1 MAALV
6 LTVIGDDRPGLVS
19 SLAAAVAER
28 GGSWQHSEMARLAG
42 KFAGIVLVDVPGE
55 QIEELRAAL
64 DGLGARDG
72 LTVTMTAVEGADAGP
87 ARVLTLHLM
96 GQDRPGIVQQVSAAL
111 AEHGVSIEELH
122 TNTREAPM
130 SGGMLFEAR
139 AVLRVPDG
147 VAADALRPG
156 LEDIAQE
163 LMVDLD
169 LT

>member
-72 LTVTMTAVEGADAGP
+72 LTVTMTAV
-87 ARVLTLHLM
+87 
-96 GQDRPGIVQQVSAAL
+96 
-111 AEHGVSIEELH
+111 GV
-122 TNTREAPM
+122 RM
-130 SGGMLFEAR
+130 
-139 AVLRVPDG
+139 
-147 VAADALRPG
+147 PG
-156 LEDIAQE
+156 LPASSRC
-163 LMVDLD
+163 
-169 LT
+169 T

>member
-1 MAALV
+1 MAGLV

-19 SLAAAVAER
+19 LLADVVAER

-55 QIEELRAAL
+55 EVEALRAAL
-64 DGLGARDG
+64 EGLGGAAG
-72 LTVTMTAVEGADAGP
+72 LAVTMTAVDTASESAQQT
-87 ARVLTLHLM
+87 LMLHLV
-96 GQDRPGIVQQVSAAL
+96 GQDRPGIVQQVSLAL
-111 AEHGVSIEELH
+111 AGHGVSIEELH

-130 SGGMLFEAR
+130 SGGLLFEAR

-147 VAADALRPG
+147 VAVEGLRPG
-156 LEDIAQE
+156 LEAIAHE
-163 LMVDLD
+163 LMVDID